1 MKEKL
6 DAIWRLIT
14 RIFWLVLLGVTLVA
28 LAALFAPKYVQY
40 NELSQRVHAMQ
51 ETNREL
57 ATAIRRLE
65 SNQRRIVS
73 DRAFAE
79 RTARELGMAKP
90 DEIVFKYFPSDTD

>member
-14 RIFWLVLLGVTLVA
+14 RIFWLVLLGVVLVA
-28 LAALFAPKYVQY
+28 LAALFAPKYAQY
-40 NELSQRVHAMQ
+40 NELSRRVHAMQ
-51 ETNREL
+51 ESNRDL

-73 DRAFAE
+73 DRAFVE
-79 RTARELGMAKP
+79 RTARELGMVKP
-90 DEIVFKYFPSDTD
+90 EEIVFKYFPGDTD